1 MSFFYFQ
8 SLGFNSDAKT
18 SENKKSVS
26 TKQSDHESAKTE
38 QEEIDAKLLQVDH
51 TDLKEYGMIPEFV
64 GRFPIIVPLHS
75 LNEDMLVEILTEPKN
90 ALIPQ
95 YQQQLSMDKVC
106 YYHKILYI
114 FSSPASLGHVNFC
127 HHLVSIVDHH
137 NLLFP

>member
-1 MSFFYFQ
+1 M
-8 SLGFNSDAKT
+8 
-18 SENKKSVS
+18 S

-106 YYHKILYI
+106 YYYKILYI
-114 FSSPASLGHVNFC
+114 FSSPGTCQLLPSLGIYC
-127 HHLVSIVDHH
+127 RPS
-137 NLLFP
+137 

>member
-1 MSFFYFQ
+1 MS
-8 SLGFNSDAKT
+8 SIHNR
-18 SENKKSVS
+18 
-26 TKQSDHESAKTE
+26 

-95 YQQQLSMDKVC
+95 YQQQL
-106 YYHKILYI
+106 Y
-114 FSSPASLGHVNFC
+114 F
-127 HHLVSIVDHH
+127 
-137 NLLFP
+137 

>member
-106 YYHKILYI
+106 YYYKILYI